1 MKIAIDTVT
10 DSKED
15 ILKAIR
21 LLQSLV
27 SHEGQQASRSIFDS
41 PSPSLFGDTPAQ
53 TPPEQSANPIAAF
66 GNMFGDNAPAQQPTA
81 SELVEEEDKPRV
93 ELY

>member
-1 MKIAIDTVT
+1 MKISIDTIA

-15 ILKAIR
+15 IRKAIR

-27 SHEGQQASRSIFDS
+27 EHEGAKNIFDS
-41 PSPSLFGDTPAQ
+41 PSPSLFSGSAAQ
-53 TPPEQSANPIAAF
+53 PDANPVAAF
-66 GNMFGDNAPAQQPTA
+66 GNLFGDNAPAQQSTITEV
-81 SELVEEEDKPRV
+81 SEEKKDKAPRI

>member
-1 MKIAIDTVT
+1 MKISIDTVA

-15 ILKAIR
+15 IRKAIR

-27 SHEGQQASRSIFDS
+27 EHEEARNIFDS
-41 PSPSLFGDTPAQ
+41 SSPSLFNDSSAQ
-53 TPPEQSANPIAAF
+53 PEANPVAAF
-66 GNMFGDNAPAQQPTA
+66 GNLFGDKAPAQQSTTMA
-81 SELVEEEDKPRV
+81 VSEEKKDKAPRI

>member
-1 MKIAIDTVT
+1 MKISIDTAA

-15 ILKAIR
+15 IRKAIR

-27 SHEGQQASRSIFDS
+27 EHEGSRNIFDS
-41 PSPSLFGDTPAQ
+41 PSPSLFSDTQARPEASPA
-53 TPPEQSANPIAAF
+53 AAF
-66 GNMFGDNAPAQQPTA
+66 GNLFGDNAPAQQSTLAEVP
-81 SELVEEEDKPRV
+81 VEKKEKEPRI